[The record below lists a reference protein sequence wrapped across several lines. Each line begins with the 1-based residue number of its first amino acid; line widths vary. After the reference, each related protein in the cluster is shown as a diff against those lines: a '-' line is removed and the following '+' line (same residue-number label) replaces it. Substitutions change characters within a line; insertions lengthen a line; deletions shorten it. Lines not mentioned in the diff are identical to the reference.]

1 MENPSIE
8 ELRNSDKYELIAQL
22 NHQQIKEFV
31 INQLTENGRIIKI
44 YMIYQVLMI
53 LIGIFFFTRSI
64 VLAFQS
70 SYEPLYY
77 TIAAGVF
84 SFSVL
89 IVIHELLHGIA
100 LKITGAPK
108 VNFGGYLKKFIFY
121 AEADQFVIN
130 RKQFAFIA
138 LTPLFAVKLITL
150 IGIILL
156 FNHPVFY
163 FLIFVMSAH
172 SLFCAGD
179 IGLLSVFYKNKTDE
193 IFTFDV
199 KAEKTSYFYKV
210 RRDTDFPGP

>member
-8 ELRNSDKYELIAQL
+8 ELRNSEKYELIAQL
-22 NHQQIKEFV
+22 NHRQIKEFV
-31 INQLTENGRIIKI
+31 INQLTENGKIIKV

-64 VLAFQS
+64 VLAFQGS
-70 SYEPLYY
+70 FDPLYY
-77 TIAAGVF
+77 TIAAVVF

-100 LKITGAPK
+100 LKITGVPK

-121 AEADQFVIN
+121 AEADRFVIN
-130 RKQFAFIA
+130 RKQFSFIA

-156 FNHPVFY
+156 FNHPGFY

-199 KAEKTSYFYKV
+199 KAEKTSYFY
-210 RRDTDFPGP
+210 RTRTFQSP

>member
-8 ELRNSDKYELIAQL
+8 ELRNPDKFELIAQL

-31 INQLTENGRIIKI
+31 INQLAENGKIIKV

-53 LIGIFFFTRSI
+53 LIGIFFFTRSV

-70 SYEPLYY
+70 SFEPLYY
-77 TIAAGVF
+77 TLAATFF

-100 LKITGAPK
+100 LKIIGAPR
-108 VNFGGYLKKFIFY
+108 VNFGAYLKKFIFY
-121 AEADQFVIN
+121 AEADRFVIN

-138 LTPLFAVKLITL
+138 LTPLFAVKLVTL
-150 IGIILL
+150 IGIIFL
-156 FNHPVFY
+156 FNQPVFY

-179 IGLLSVFYKNKTDE
+179 IGLLSVFYKYKNSE

-199 KAEKTSYFYKV
+199 KAEKTSYFY
-210 RRDTDFPGP
+210 RTRTFQSP